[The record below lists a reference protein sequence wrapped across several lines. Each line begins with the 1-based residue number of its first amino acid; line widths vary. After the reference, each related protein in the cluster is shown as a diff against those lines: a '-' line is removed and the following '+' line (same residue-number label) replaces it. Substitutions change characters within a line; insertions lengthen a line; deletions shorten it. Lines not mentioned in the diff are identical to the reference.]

1 MKHLARSGNSVLAL
15 CLRAVAAVAT
25 MTSMT
30 PVATDTPATPVT
42 PDAPYGVASVAPAP
56 FTHPIASVARSR
68 PVAHGDSSEANAA
81 LSSVAEEYYFF
92 LGLESYTFRVDR

>member
-1 MKHLARSGNSVLAL
+1 M
-15 CLRAVAAVAT
+15 
-25 MTSMT
+25 
-30 PVATDTPATPVT
+30 
-42 PDAPYGVASVAPAP
+42 APAP